1 MSSGGARNR
10 SGPSVDPGSGRS
22 DRRGLSF
29 VALPSEGFGG
39 EPPEFPLPDASAREL
54 AIWADAWTT
63 PQACAW
69 IGEPWRWQTVAEYAR
84 FKAQCESEPNAS
96 LIGQLHRYRDQIG
109 LSPAGLKE
117 NGWQIARDE
126 TAARREPEPDEPR
139 KSSSRD
145 RMKVVK
151 GSGG

>member
-1 MSSGGARNR
+1 MPSGGHAR
-10 SGPSVDPGSGRS
+10 SGPPADPNSARS

-29 VALPSEGFGG
+29 IRLPAEGYGG
-39 EPPEFPLPDASAREL
+39 EAPEWPLHGQSAREAQL
-54 AIWADAWTT
+54 WAWAWTT

-69 IGEPWRWQTVAEYAR
+69 ALEPWRWHSVAMWVRVAVICEGPM
-84 FKAQCESEPNAS
+84 AQAADKN
-96 LIGQLHRYRDQIG
+96 GLHRFADQIG
-109 LSPAGLKE
+109 LTPAGLKE

-126 TAARREPEPDEPR
+126 TADRRDEADEAPR
-139 KSSSRD
+139 SSSRD

>member
-1 MSSGGARNR
+1 MRGGARNR
-10 SGPSVDPGSGRS
+10 SGPPADPNSGRS

-29 VALPSEGFGG
+29 VALPSEGFDG
-39 EPPEFPLPDASAREL
+39 EVPEFPLPDASVREL
-54 AIWADAWTT
+54 DVWADAWTT

-69 IGEPWRWQTVAEYAR
+69 AVEPWRWQTVAEYAR
-84 FKAQCESEPNAS
+84 FKARCEVEPNAS

-109 LSPAGLKE
+109 LTPAGLKE

-126 TAARREPEPDEPR
+126 TADRRDPEPDAPR
-139 KSSSRD
+139 GSSRD

-151 GSGG
+151 GSGA